1 MVNSSVFIGRHHY
14 TPGHLF
20 CHSSRQCPVARRS
33 LSFHSANVYV
43 VAVGSSAMASL
54 FERDTSTI
62 GTVVGLLAVGIAL
75 FGSTAL
81 GWEWGASG
89 QPVAF
94 VVGAVFALAAGWI
107 ALRNYRD

>member
-1 MVNSSVFIGRHHY
+1 
-14 TPGHLF
+14 
-20 CHSSRQCPVARRS
+20 
-33 LSFHSANVYV
+33 
-43 VAVGSSAMASL
+43 MASL

-94 VVGAVFALAAGWI
+94 VVGAIFALAAGWVV
-107 ALRNYRD
+107 LRNYRD